1 MAIIEEFVEGE
12 EDILDKCENLKKEG
26 NSKFA
31 EGKYEEAEK
40 IYKEA
45 FELCPETSN
54 ELKAILLSNL
64 AAAQIKLEKWQNA
77 AESATN
83 AIELGVKNEKALE
96 RRAFAYSNISEKY
109 ESAIEDYQKLAE
121 ICEKRRKNEFDRKIQ
136 DLNLKIGERNEAL
149 KKDVMEKLKG
159 FGDFCLRPF
168 GLSTDSFE
176 LKQNEQGGYSVQ
188 MKQQQQQSQEGESAA
203 PNNSDVRQT
212 RHRIQHKDTTHVYH
226 LERNKKVYT
235 FEFPDGVKIVDV
247 QTKMDCS
254 LGSHVNLKLAW
265 TLGVPEVITVVKT
278 LFTNEDMHRKR
289 KALKLY
295 RNFENWPHVVAIG
308 AKNSCCFIGNLQQQE
323 DFDPE
328 SLFINTVIIIN
339 VLSPSRSESRRTFTY
354 TSEDFSKTY
363 DVAVVSVTSLGF
375 LPRSRT
381 LLVGIDMGGIIKVAL
396 NPSSSIKS
404 LPLQR
409 PIRQIATVE
418 PEDEPDRD
426 EYFIAL

>member
-83 AIELGVKNEKALE
+83 AIEIGVKNEKALE

-109 ESAIEDYQKLAE
+109 ELAIEDYQKLAE

-159 FGDFCLRPF
+159 FGKL
-168 GLSTDSFE
+168 
-176 LKQNEQGGYSVQ
+176 
-188 MKQQQQQSQEGESAA
+188 EGFM
-203 PNNSDVRQT
+203 T
-212 RHRIQHKDTTHVYH
+212 
-226 LERNKKVYT
+226 NK
-235 FEFPDGVKIVDV
+235 E
-247 QTKMDCS
+247 
-254 LGSHVNLKLAW
+254 
-265 TLGVPEVITVVKT
+265 
-278 LFTNEDMHRKR
+278 
-289 KALKLY
+289 
-295 RNFENWPHVVAIG
+295 
-308 AKNSCCFIGNLQQQE
+308 
-323 DFDPE
+323 
-328 SLFINTVIIIN
+328 
-339 VLSPSRSESRRTFTY
+339 
-354 TSEDFSKTY
+354 
-363 DVAVVSVTSLGF
+363 
-375 LPRSRT
+375 
-381 LLVGIDMGGIIKVAL
+381 
-396 NPSSSIKS
+396 
-404 LPLQR
+404 
-409 PIRQIATVE
+409 
-418 PEDEPDRD
+418 
-426 EYFIAL
+426 